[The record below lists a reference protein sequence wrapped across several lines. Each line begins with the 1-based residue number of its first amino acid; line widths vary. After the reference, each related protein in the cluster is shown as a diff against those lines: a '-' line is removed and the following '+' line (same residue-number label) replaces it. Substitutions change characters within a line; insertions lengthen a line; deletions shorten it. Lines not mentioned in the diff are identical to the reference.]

1 MKNAEYKTFSKKN
14 VIVFVIVF
22 MVALMLGF
30 LLGQLTNLDSSKNKI
45 QTPSINLS
53 SVAENK
59 IDSVKVQKT
68 DVQCFVEALII
79 SIYPNTALRL
89 NNCKAAHV
97 DVLENGFKKLAAK
110 DNGKDVLAALKN
122 YLDSDVDL
130 GDFEIFINMLIYQLS
145 LENETIGGGSKNW
158 ILFPYNL
165 LLPYASIY
173 PEAYYYLALGY
184 LQTYSSKNNCKIA
197 LDFYSEYRRLGGNI
211 EIKLEDFCKNQN
223 FVE

>member
-1 MKNAEYKTFSKKN
+1 MKNAEYKTFSQKN

-30 LLGQLTNLDSSKNKI
+30 LLGQQTCLNSSKDTI

-59 IDSVKVQKT
+59 IDSLQVQKT
-68 DVQCFVEALII
+68 DVQCFVEALIV

-89 NNCKAAHV
+89 NNCKTAHV
-97 DVLENGFKKLAAK
+97 DVMENGLKKMVAK
-110 DNGKDVLAALKN
+110 DNGKDVLKALEDYYRSN
-122 YLDSDVDL
+122 VEL
-130 GDFEIFINMLIYQLS
+130 GDFDFFISMLIYQLS
-145 LENETIGGGSKNW
+145 LENGTIAGGSKNW

-173 PEAYYYLALGY
+173 PEAYYYSALGN
-184 LQTYSSKNNCKIA
+184 LRRRREPSKDDCETA
-197 LDFYSEYRRLGGNI
+197 LDLYSEYRRLGGNI
-211 EIKLEDFCKNQN
+211 EIKFEDICK
-223 FVE
+223 E

>member
-30 LLGQLTNLDSSKNKI
+30 LLGQQTNLDSSKNKI

-59 IDSVKVQKT
+59 IDSLQVQKT

-110 DNGKDVLAALKN
+110 DNGKDVLNALTS

-145 LENETIGGGSKNW
+145 LENETIAGGSKNW

-165 LLPYASIY
+165 LLLYASIY
-173 PEAYYYLALGY
+173 PEAYYYSALGN
-184 LQTYSSKNNCKIA
+184 LRRRREPSKDDCETA
-197 LDFYSEYRRLGGNI
+197 LDLYSEYRRLGGNI
-211 EIKLEDFCKNQN
+211 EIKFEDICKD
-223 FVE
+223 

>member
-1 MKNAEYKTFSKKN
+1 MKKAECKSFSKKT
-14 VIVFVIVF
+14 VIAFTIVF

-30 LLGQLTNLDSSKNKI
+30 LLGQQTNLDSSKNKI

-59 IDSVKVQKT
+59 IDSLQVQKT

-122 YLDSDVDL
+122 YLHSDVDL
-130 GDFEIFINMLIYQLS
+130 GDFVFFINLLGYQLS
-145 LENETIGGGSKNW
+145 LDNGTIGGGSKNW
-158 ILFPYNL
+158 ILYPYNL
-165 LLPYASIY
+165 LNPYASLY
-173 PEAYYYLALGY
+173 PEAYYYSALGNLY
-184 LQTYSSKNNCKIA
+184 GYKPSKDDCEKA
-197 LDFYSEYRRLGGNI
+197 LYFYDKYREAGGNI
-211 EIKLEDFCKNQN
+211 EIKFEDICKD
-223 FVE
+223 

>member
-1 MKNAEYKTFSKKN
+1 MKKADCKAFSRKTVLAFA
-14 VIVFVIVF
+14 IVF

-30 LLGQLTNLDSSKNKI
+30 LLGQQTCLNSSKDTI

-59 IDSVKVQKT
+59 IDSLQVQKT
-68 DVQCFVEALII
+68 DIQCFIEAMII

-110 DNGKDVLAALKN
+110 DNGKDVLKALKD
-122 YLDSDVDL
+122 YLHSDVKL
-130 GDFEIFINMLIYQLS
+130 GDFEFFIDMLTYQLS
-145 LENETIGGGSKNW
+145 LENGTIGGGSKNW

-173 PEAYYYLALGY
+173 PEAYYYSALGNLY
-184 LQTYSSKNNCKIA
+184 GYKPSKNDCETA
-197 LDFYSEYRRLGGNI
+197 LYFYDKYRSSGGNI
-211 EIKLEDFCKNQN
+211 EIKFEDICKD
-223 FVE
+223 

>member
-30 LLGQLTNLDSSKNKI
+30 LLGQQTNLDSSKNKI

-59 IDSVKVQKT
+59 IDSLQIQKT
-68 DVQCFVEALII
+68 DIQCFIEALII

-89 NNCKAAHV
+89 NNCKTAHV
-97 DVLENGFKKLAAK
+97 DVMENGFKKMVAK
-110 DNGKDVLAALKN
+110 DNGKDVLDALTN
-122 YLDSDVDL
+122 YLDSNVNL
-130 GDFEIFINMLIYQLS
+130 GDFEFYINILLYQLS
-145 LENETIGGGSKNW
+145 IENGIIGGGSKNW

-173 PEAYYYLALGY
+173 PEAYYYSALGNLY
-184 LQTYSSKNNCKIA
+184 GYKPSKNDCETA
-197 LDFYSEYRRLGGNI
+197 LYFYDKYREAGGNI
-211 EIKLEDFCKNQN
+211 EIKLEDFCKD
-223 FVE
+223 

>member
-1 MKNAEYKTFSKKN
+1 MKKAEYKSFSKKTA
-14 VIVFVIVF
+14 VAFAIVF
-22 MVALMLGF
+22 MVALTLGF
-30 LLGQLTNLDSSKNKI
+30 LLGQQTNLDSSKNKI
-45 QTPSINLS
+45 QTPSKNIS

-59 IDSVKVQKT
+59 IDSLQVQKT

-89 NNCKAAHV
+89 NNCKTAHV
-97 DVLENGFKKLAAK
+97 DVMENGFKKMVAK
-110 DNGKDVLAALKN
+110 DNGKDVLNALTS

-145 LENETIGGGSKNW
+145 LENETIAGGSKNW

-173 PEAYYYLALGY
+173 PEAYYYSALGN
-184 LQTYSSKNNCKIA
+184 LRRRREPSKDDYETA

-211 EIKLEDFCKNQN
+211 ELKFEDFCKN
-223 FVE
+223 

>member
-1 MKNAEYKTFSKKN
+1 MKNAEYKTFSKKTA
-14 VIVFVIVF
+14 VAFVIVF

-30 LLGQLTNLDSSKNKI
+30 LLGQQINLDSSKNKI

-59 IDSVKVQKT
+59 IDSLQVQKT
-68 DVQCFVEALII
+68 DIQCFVEALII

-89 NNCKAAHV
+89 NNCKTAHV
-97 DVLENGFKKLAAK
+97 DVMENGFKKMVAK
-110 DNGKDVLAALKN
+110 DNDKNVLKALEDYSRSN
-122 YLDSDVDL
+122 VEL
-130 GDFEIFINMLIYQLS
+130 GNFDFFISMLIYQLS
-145 LENETIGGGSKNW
+145 LENKTIEGDRKNW
-158 ILFPYNL
+158 ILFPQNL
-165 LLPYASIY
+165 LIPYESTY

-211 EIKLEDFCKNQN
+211 EIKFEDFCKD
-223 FVE
+223 

>member
-30 LLGQLTNLDSSKNKI
+30 LLGQQTNLDSSKNKI
-45 QTPSINLS
+45 QTPSKNIS

-59 IDSVKVQKT
+59 IDSLQVQKT

-89 NNCKAAHV
+89 NNCKSAHV
-97 DVLENGFKKLAAK
+97 YVMENGFKKLMAK
-110 DNGKDVLAALKN
+110 DNGKDVLNALTS

-145 LENETIGGGSKNW
+145 LENETIAGGSKNW

-173 PEAYYYLALGY
+173 PEAYYYSALGN
-184 LQTYSSKNNCKIA
+184 LRRRREPSKDDCETA
-197 LDFYSEYRRLGGNI
+197 LDLYSEYRRLGGNI
-211 EIKLEDFCKNQN
+211 ELKFEDFCKN
-223 FVE
+223 

>member
-30 LLGQLTNLDSSKNKI
+30 LLGQQTNLDSSKNKI
-45 QTPSINLS
+45 QTPSKNIS

-59 IDSVKVQKT
+59 IDSLQVQKT

-89 NNCKAAHV
+89 NNCKSAHV
-97 DVLENGFKKLAAK
+97 YVMENGFKKLMAK
-110 DNGKDVLAALKN
+110 DNGKDVLNALTS

-145 LENETIGGGSKNW
+145 LENETIAGGSKNW

-173 PEAYYYLALGY
+173 PEAYYYSALGN
-184 LQTYSSKNNCKIA
+184 LRRRREPSKDDCETA
-197 LDFYSEYRRLGGNI
+197 LDLYSEYRRLGGNI
-211 EIKLEDFCKNQN
+211 ELKFEDFCK
-223 FVE
+223 E

>member
-1 MKNAEYKTFSKKN
+1 MKKYFALGMV
-14 VIVFVIVF
+14 VI
-22 MVALMLGF
+22 F
-30 LLGQLTNLDSSKNKI
+30 LLGFFLGRETSSNSPSPSI
-45 QTPSINLS
+45 QTPLTKPPEASIN
-53 SVAENK
+53 K
-59 IDSVKVQKT
+59 TDSVQTKT

-130 GDFEIFINMLIYQLS
+130 GDFVFFINLLKYQLS
-145 LENETIGGGSKNW
+145 LDNGTIGGGSKNW

-173 PEAYYYLALGY
+173 PEAYYYSALGNLY
-184 LQTYSSKNNCKIA
+184 GYKPSKDDCETA
-197 LDFYSEYRRLGGNI
+197 EHFYKEYRKAGGNI
-211 EIKLEDFCKNQN
+211 EIKLEDFCKD
-223 FVE
+223 

>member
-1 MKNAEYKTFSKKN
+1 MKKADCKAFSRKN
-14 VIVFVIVF
+14 VLAFAIVF

-30 LLGQLTNLDSSKNKI
+30 LLGQQTCLNSSKDTI

-59 IDSVKVQKT
+59 IDSLQVQKT

-89 NNCKAAHV
+89 NNCKTAHV

-110 DNGKDVLAALKN
+110 DNGKDVLAVLKN
-122 YLDSDVDL
+122 YLHSDVEL
-130 GDFEIFINMLIYQLS
+130 GDFKFFISMLIYQLS
-145 LENETIGGGSKNW
+145 LENETIEGDRKNW
-158 ILFPYNL
+158 ILFPQNL
-165 LLPYASIY
+165 LIPYESTY

-197 LDFYSEYRRLGGNI
+197 LDFYNEYRKLGGNI
-211 EIKLEDFCKNQN
+211 EIKFEDICKD
-223 FVE
+223 